1 MILQALN
8 DYYRRKCDDP
18 DPAQRLP
25 AFGLEQKEIPF
36 VLEITAAGELVQLLD
51 TRTLNEKKKKI
62 GQIFRVPQGVKRA
75 SGVAAN
81 LLWDNAEY
89 VLAVPDSKK
98 LEESKRK
105 KKEPEYRGRLQAMQK
120 EFLKRIYALP
130 ATALQDD
137 GLKAVCLF
145 FANNAAVQLE
155 SQALWA
161 EVLEINP
168 VMSFRLHG
176 DVDLVCQRPAV
187 VKAFLNVAT
196 GADEAFAMCLVSGD
210 IAPVQRLHAAIKG
223 VWGAQTA
230 GANIVSFNA
239 RAFES
244 YGKKERQGENAPVS
258 QAAAFAYTTAL
269 NHLLRK
275 DSDQRI
281 QVGDASTV
289 FWSDRDSE
297 FESIA
302 ADIFGDPPK
311 DNPDRS
317 AHAVQALFSAV
328 QSGKQGGL
336 DEANRFH
343 VLGLAPNAA
352 RISIRFYHCLPL
364 HELGERIAQ
373 YFKDLEIARGPN
385 DPQYPSLK
393 RLLQAVCLS
402 TSSQPF
408 GDIDRLPP
416 NLGGAIL
423 DAVFAGPDVPYPSAW
438 LNAAVGRCRA
448 EQAKKTQQGKQ
459 APNVPY
465 ARSAVI
471 KACLNRHIRR
481 SSAKSTNPPFEK
493 EFLPMLDL
501 TNTNSAYRLGRL
513 FSVLERIQEAS
524 AGGPGKLN
532 STIRDRYYGAASST
546 PVAVFTTLL
555 RLKNAHLK
563 KLTVGQSAWFEKLL
577 GEILDSVIDFPKH
590 LPLPDQGRFALGYYH
605 QRQDFFTKKTSVET
619 EPTFPTPL
627 PDGTPFINVF
637 ALNK

>member
-8 DYYRRKCDDP
+8 DYYRRKCDDA

-36 VLEITAAGELVQLLD
+36 VLEITTEGELVQLLD
-51 TRTLNEKKKKI
+51 TRTLNEKKKKVA
-62 GQIFRVPQGVKRA
+62 QTFRVPQGVKKT

-81 LLWDNAEY
+81 LLWDTLEY
-89 VLAVPDSKK
+89 VLGVDTKGK
-98 LEESKRK
+98 
-105 KKEPEYRGRLQAMQK
+105 PERVAEQHAH
-120 EFLKRIYALP
+120 FVARIEALP
-130 ATALQDD
+130 QSARDD
-137 GLKAVCLF
+137 ASIQAILKF
-145 FANNAAVQLE
+145 FGSFNLTQLE
-155 SQALWA
+155 AQPTWAQALESNA
-161 EVLEINP
+161 
-168 VMSFRLHG
+168 VMSFRLHR
-176 DVDLVCQRPAV
+176 DIDLVCQRPAV
-187 VKAFLNVAT
+187 VKAVLNVAT
-196 GADEAFAMCLVSGD
+196 DPNERLSMCLVTGD
-210 IAPVQRLHAAIKG
+210 DAPIQRLHASIKG
-223 VWGAQTA
+223 VWGAQSS

-244 YGKKERQGENAPVS
+244 YGKTERQGENAPVS

-275 DSDQRI
+275 NSNQRI

-289 FWSDRDSE
+289 FWADRDSE
-297 FESIA
+297 FESVA

-311 DNPDRS
+311 DDPDKGARALHALLS
-317 AHAVQALFSAV
+317 AI
-328 QSGKQGGL
+328 QSGQHGGQ
-336 DEANRFH
+336 DDKNRFH

-364 HELGERIAQ
+364 AELGKRISQ
-373 YFKDLEIARGPN
+373 HFKDLEMARGLY

-402 TSSQPF
+402 TNSQPF

-416 NLGGAIL
+416 NLGGAIV
-423 DAVFAGPDVPYPSAW
+423 DAVFTGPDVPYPSAW

-465 ARSAVI
+465 ARAAVV
-471 KACLNRHIRR
+471 KACLNRQIRR
-481 SSAKSTNPPFEK
+481 SSVTPTNQPPEK

-501 TNTNSAYRLGRL
+501 TNTNPAYRLGRL

-563 KLTVGQSAWFEKLL
+563 KLTVGQAAWFEKLL
-577 GEILDSVIDFPKH
+577 GEILDSVTDFPKH
-590 LPLPDQGRFALGYYH
+590 FPLPDQGRFALGYYH
-605 QRQDFFTKKTSVET
+605 QRQDFFAKKPDDSTPIT
-619 EPTFPTPL
+619 EGNPS
-627 PDGTPFINVF
+627 
-637 ALNK
+637 